1 MSNFSSPFMKFP
13 FQLWTGASVLGV
25 ALLLLS
31 GCSREAAAPAPL
43 PMEQVP
49 TAVTTAFDNAT
60 PEIKAAAADFVASV
74 KGNEI
79 PAAFEQLQ
87 DVTSRP
93 DLTPAQRA
101 TGARAMMSVAQQLQA
116 AAANGDAKA
125 AEALKRYQGS
135 R

>member
-1 MSNFSSPFMKFP
+1 MKLSSPCCTAFP
-13 FQLWTGASVLGV
+13 ILGA
-25 ALLLLS
+25 ALLMFA

-43 PMEQVP
+43 PLEQVP

-60 PEIKAAAADFVASV
+60 PEIKAAAADFAASV

-79 PAAFEQLQ
+79 PTAFEQLQ

-101 TGARAMMSVAQQLQA
+101 TAARAMMSVAQQLQA
-116 AAANGDAKA
+116 AAANGDPKA